1 MARRRVGDAS
11 AENGKNKEEEI
22 DTCRAVYI
30 DTNLDTHL
38 ALVVSE
44 FDSVLDIK
52 KKVMLEHLQ
61 CFPKL
66 GEIRIQALK
75 VKRKGHFY
83 HLSDSMRVN
92 RAFEGVKH
100 SWFLFVDASYS
111 KQLSENEQSCRPNMS
126 NQSPL
131 LCLPYNIANTECNN
145 DDASTSAILKSASVE
160 RLSNQKAQ
168 PIPEASG
175 REFFEVIVT
184 NHECSGAEIKTVSA
198 DLNRVPD
205 LPSGGTIASNIQ
217 CSDSVEPSSETGLS
231 VKKKKQK
238 IKKHNVDEL
247 GDCLTKENIA
257 LSHVS
262 GGEALCHEILLST
275 NMVVNAEKSE
285 SKGDALLENN
295 GLFCNPTQMTS
306 KEATILPKGQCDS
319 QIIALNTISPES
331 TDADQTPLN
340 LRIENMKSKKK
351 RKRDEMDLPSP
362 DDHERANIPSNL
374 LINTEK
380 KEHKEIGDPSKEN
393 KVPVSTS
400 KEEIELPRNFEE
412 QNNSANIVLDTLS
425 SEPADTPH
433 LRTKPDIKNKR
444 GEKKGKKDV
453 KRKKD
458 VTFNL
463 PSAAVLPLCVQDAGV
478 DESFQEKNNFLNH
491 VSGED
496 ESQHEVP
503 SAEKTEIVGTSGDA
517 SKENKV
523 LVSTN
528 ETSTQEIEMKEK
540 CQKIVVDT
548 FPSAAADSE
557 HVKTG
562 TGIKSKKN
570 KKRKTDAVI
579 NISNSAKDAGGGES
593 LNDKKS
599 ASNNVSA
606 GDEVHHENAVLANLS
621 VDGER
626 TDCEKIRDS
635 SEQDKKSL
643 PSEKTFTRGTG
654 LTGNTVEDRRPVVS
668 GTISRES
675 ADNEHS
681 ITNSSIKHKRK
692 KKSKKDMTVNISS
705 AIVLHSSAQNI
716 VEEESYTEKNIALDN
731 CSGKDESHQEVA
743 APANLLVN
751 SERTELEESS
761 GDHLEQ
767 NKGSVSKHKNSSA
780 QEMDLKLNSVQD
792 QDNSQNVV
800 SDTLSPEFAES
811 EHPGAYSDNKK
822 LKKKKRRKMDAA
834 STLSGAN
841 VLPSSAQNVVEEES
855 YKEKNIALDNG
866 SGKDE
871 SHQKVSAPA
880 NLLVNSE
887 RTELEESSGDHLEQN
902 KGSVSKH
909 KNSSAQEMDLKLN
922 SLQDQENSQNVVS
935 DTLSPEL
942 AESKHPGASSDNK
955 KLKKKKKR
963 KMDAAST
970 LSGANVLPSS
980 VQDAAGEESLKE
992 KNIPLHEDQSR
1003 HETVTPAKSLVNAE
1017 RPEQEEITRDPLE
1030 KGKDGFNA
1038 TSTSIELNLD
1048 SDAAPIS
1055 NTNDSVNVQSA
1066 KMMDDKSKRDQAI
1079 LITPSQPAVSKSESD
1094 RIDLKHYLLSGKT
1107 EDVADSVKSGIK
1119 RSERDDKT
1127 KKKTKKST
1135 PTLLTSHDHTL
1146 TLQSSK
1152 NLEGGVKSHN
1162 KCSSDIDPQESF
1174 SKDASS
1180 GSHPPSKKSTSN
1192 VYQKEPSSSLGPD
1205 KARTPHSVLLASGR
1219 GIFVNSTP
1227 ATAYRKGKNVTPA
1240 ALGSSSES
1248 FDKLDR
1254 GTKSKNRVSTAD
1266 RRVVSC
1272 AKGTSEVKSRPLQK
1286 KSLLT
1291 KAGSIFKDDSSDSS
1305 DNDEAS
1311 EHFNARTSSEDVL
1324 SSESDRESDIN
1335 LDSPTKGSSGL
1346 DKKEDAENIEKK
1358 RSNLRNTTMDMILR
1372 SSSRYKKAKLTAES
1386 QPEVED
1392 SESQPVDCVP
1402 DSQAI

>member
-548 FPSAAADSE
+548 FPSAAAD
-557 HVKTG
+557 K
-562 TGIKSKKN
+562 
-570 KKRKTDAVI
+570 
-579 NISNSAKDAGGGES
+579 
-593 LNDKKS
+593 
-599 ASNNVSA
+599 
-606 GDEVHHENAVLANLS
+606 
-621 VDGER
+621 
-626 TDCEKIRDS
+626 
-635 SEQDKKSL
+635 
-643 PSEKTFTRGTG
+643 
-654 LTGNTVEDRRPVVS
+654 
-668 GTISRES
+668 
-675 ADNEHS
+675 
-681 ITNSSIKHKRK
+681 
-692 KKSKKDMTVNISS
+692 
-705 AIVLHSSAQNI
+705 
-716 VEEESYTEKNIALDN
+716 
-731 CSGKDESHQEVA
+731 
-743 APANLLVN
+743 
-751 SERTELEESS
+751 LEESS